1 MRTHKIAFPNCHF
14 GLMLYI
20 ACCTKRMQLILV
32 HFHYFSDIVTIALH
46 KHLSLSQRKNQTI
59 IYGGKR
65 ARKLVKSREMFHNSN
80 IDVVQ
85 LRAANHVGQQ
95 ILNWRLQRSH
105 NPWNCAYINP
115 LPVVKLKREAEKA
128 FVPSGFLSNVMSME
142 PKIDESPALYLSCK
156 PIPCLHDWDMA
167 SGSHSQHVFSTCLLL
182 PNSHTLRQVFTHV
195 KVCIMQERCVFARY
209 RCVFSPESLANK
221 LHTLRCAFLHL
232 YNNWVGFH
240 CSL

>member
-1 MRTHKIAFPNCHF
+1 VRTHKIAFPNCHF

-128 FVPSGFLSNVMSME
+128 FVPSSFLSNVMSLE
-142 PKIDESPALYLSCK
+142 PKIDKVRHCMFHANLYLVYLTETWLQDR
-156 PIPCLHDWDMA
+156 IHNMYF
-167 SGSHSQHVFSTCLLL
+167 QHAFCCQI
-182 PNSHTLRQVFTHV
+182 HT
-195 KVCIMQERCVFARY
+195 
-209 RCVFSPESLANK
+209 P
-221 LHTLRCAFLHL
+221 
-232 YNNWVGFH
+232 
-240 CSL
+240 